1 MINYVSRDEVIQEL
15 DIDDYILAQYEKFL
29 ELPDASEEGF
39 DINVAKLVARLH
51 EMIKAGLSLN
61 DIKQLSFVAEQYHNV
76 IPQLKNFRDF
86 SPHHHLKE
94 LVKYYNEMINELGH
108 REEHYQAKI
117 ANMENVI
124 QKMQLELEKNGIAH
138 DQIESFQY
146 ETQRYKSEIVEREEV
161 LTAMQQRLTELDV
174 QLQELHYLNNE
185 KNDEIDKLKAELE
198 YYTSS
203 DPVLKKRSAVDIQA
217 LLKKKEKEI
226 ELKHQREIFD
236 LKKQVDL
243 MLEQKE
249 KEWFTG
255 SRNRTQSLAS

>member
-1 MINYVSRDEVIQEL
+1 MINYVSRADVIKEL
-15 DIDDYILAQYEKFL
+15 DIDDYILSQYEKFL
-29 ELPDASEEGF
+29 ELPEPSDEGF

-61 DIKQLSFVAEQYHNV
+61 DIRQLSFVAEQYHNV

-94 LVKYYNEMINELGH
+94 LVKYYNEMIDELGH
-108 REEHYQAKI
+108 REQHYQAKI

-124 QKMQLELEKNGIAH
+124 QKMQVELEKNGIAH
-138 DQIESFQY
+138 DQLENIHY
-146 ETQRYKSEIVEREEV
+146 EAERYKSEVEERNEILE
-161 LTAMQQRLTELDV
+161 AMQKRISELGV
-174 QLQELHYLNNE
+174 ELEELHYMNNE
-185 KNDEIDKLKAELE
+185 KNDELDKVKAELE
-198 YYTSS
+198 YYTSA
-203 DPVLKKRSAVDIQA
+203 DPVMKKRSAVDIQA

-236 LKKQVDL
+236 LKKQVDI

-249 KEWFTG
+249 QEWFA
-255 SRNRTQSLAS
+255 RPVQKAS